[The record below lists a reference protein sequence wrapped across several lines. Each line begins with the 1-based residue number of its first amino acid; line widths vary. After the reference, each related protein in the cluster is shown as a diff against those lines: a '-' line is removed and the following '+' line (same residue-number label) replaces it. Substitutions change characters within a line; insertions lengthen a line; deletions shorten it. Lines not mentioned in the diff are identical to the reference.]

1 MAADSVWIVGPT
13 RSGKTAYLVN
23 QFKAWVQA
31 GLGENRDRPPV
42 PMKEGRPVSERLQQ
56 LMVERSQR
64 SQMQQTASA
73 ILVFAATG
81 DNRLELVDR
90 LTSATQGECPIQ
102 SATPIGFF
110 QDEVLLFWPLLVE
123 QLQVKAQFPVRLRPE
138 NEQELATRLWRSQ
151 LTPEVLQRSGVGEY
165 RLVRRLLDWLQLA
178 ALAGTATEDIPGIVE
193 VGLSGQDSALFGE
206 LLCQWRSWCL
216 ERGLLTYGLL
226 CELYWRY
233 LLPNLTYQQH
243 LSRRY
248 QAVLADDVDNYP
260 AIARQLFECLL
271 EHGAVG
277 AFTYNPKGGIR
288 LGLGADPQHLGDLAT
303 RCRVVELSANVNPGL
318 ANQVGLSVVEVVTDP
333 LFLTQL
339 PEAVQSLQTTSRAQL
354 LRQTAQAI
362 VQAVGSGQAQPHE
375 IAVIGPGVDA
385 IARYTL
391 REILGKH
398 GIAVESINDQ
408 RPLASSAMVRAL
420 LTLLTL
426 VYPNLGRLINRD
438 AVAEMLVVL
447 SQTPHPEGQDLA
459 STNSKTSSHPTG
471 TPKAN
476 ILHPSI
482 DPVRAGLLADHCFE
496 PHPDSPR
503 LLPTTEFPRWD
514 RLGYEATKA
523 YDEIVRWIE
532 TQKLQQEQHLVPG
545 AIAILDRAM
554 QKFLWNGSHL
564 PFDQLATLREL
575 IETAQ
580 HYWEVDARLRQSEN
594 ADTPA
599 SVTVSNFIQL
609 LRGGT
614 ITADPYPVRT
624 GRTANQAVTLAT
636 IFQYCSNRLSHRW
649 QFWLDAGSP
658 RWLTGS
664 ETLFGAPLF
673 LRSWSGTPWTEADSM
688 AALERRLQRILLD
701 LLGRAGDRVF
711 LCHSDLATNG
721 QEQIGTLLSLVNA
734 SVPMV
739 TEPMVTEDALMA
751 SSTSP

>member
-13 RSGKTAYLVN
+13 RSGKTTDLVN

-31 GLGENRDRPPV
+31 GLDPNGDRQTEPTL
-42 PMKEGRPVSERLQQ
+42 KAGHPVSERLQQ

-64 SQMQQTASA
+64 ARMQETASA

-123 QLQVKAQFPVRLRPE
+123 QLQLKAQFPVRLRPE

-178 ALAGTATEDIPGIVE
+178 ALAGIATENIPGILE
-193 VGLSGQDSALFGE
+193 VGLSGQDWALFGE

-216 ERGLLTYGLL
+216 DRGLLTYGLL

-233 LLPNLTYQQH
+233 LLPNPTYQQH

-271 EHGAVG
+271 DHGAVG

-288 LGLGADPQHLGDLAT
+288 LGLGADPQHLADLAT
-303 RCRVVELSANVNPGL
+303 RCQVVELSASVNPGL

-362 VQAVGSGQAQPHE
+362 VEAVESGQAQPHE

-447 SQTPHPEGQDLA
+447 SQTPQPKPPDPSNTSASSFHP
-459 STNSKTSSHPTG
+459 SSLL
-471 TPKAN
+471 
-476 ILHPSI
+476 LHPCI

-496 PHPDSPR
+496 PHPDRPR

-523 YDEIVRWIE
+523 YDEIVQWIE
-532 TQKLQQEQHLVPG
+532 TQKVQQEQRLVPG

-575 IETAQ
+575 METAQ

-599 SVTVSNFIQL
+599 SVTVGNFIQL

-614 ITADPYPVRT
+614 ITADPYPVRSS
-624 GRTANQAVTLAT
+624 RAANPAVTLAT

-673 LRSWSGTPWTEADSM
+673 LQNWSSTPWTEADSM

-721 QEQIGTLLSLVNA
+721 QEQMGTLLSLVNA

-739 TEPMVTEDALMA
+739 TEPMVAEETLMA
-751 SSTSP
+751 SSASS

>member
-1 MAADSVWIVGPT
+1 VAADSVWITGPT
-13 RSGKTAYLVN
+13 RSGKTTSLVN
-23 QFKAWVQA
+23 QFKAWVQT
-31 GLGENRDRPPV
+31 GLEPNRDRPEV
-42 PMKEGRPVSERLQQ
+42 PMKAGRPVSERLQQ
-56 LMVERSQR
+56 VMVERSQR
-64 SQMQQTASA
+64 ARMQQTASL

-90 LTSATQGECPIQ
+90 LTAATQGECPIQ

-110 QDEVLLFWPLLVE
+110 QDEVLLFWPLLVQE
-123 QLQVKAQFPVRLRPE
+123 LQLKAQFPVRLRPE
-138 NEQELATRLWRSQ
+138 NEQELATRLWRPQ

-178 ALAGTATEDIPGIVE
+178 ALAGIATEDIPGIVE

-206 LLCQWRSWCL
+206 LLCQWRGCCL
-216 ERGLLTYGLL
+216 EHGLLTYGLL

-233 LLPNLTYQQH
+233 LLPNPTYQQH
-243 LSRRY
+243 LSQRY
-248 QAVLADDVDNYP
+248 QAVLADDLDNYP

-271 EHGAVG
+271 DQGAVG
-277 AFTYNPKGGIR
+277 AFTYNPQGGIR
-288 LGLGADPQHLGDLAT
+288 LGLGADPDYLRNLAT
-303 RCRVVELSANVNPGL
+303 RCRVVELSANTTSGL

-362 VQAVGSGQAQPHE
+362 VEAVESGQAQPHE

-408 RPLASSAMVRAL
+408 RPLASSAIVRAL

-447 SQTPHPEGQDLA
+447 SQTPHPKGQDSV
-459 STNSKTSSHPTG
+459 STNTASFIPHPLSR
-471 TPKAN
+471 

-496 PHPDSPR
+496 PHPDQPR

-523 YDEIVRWIE
+523 YDEIVQWIE
-532 TQKLQQEQHLVPG
+532 AQKMQQEQHLVPG

-575 IETAQ
+575 METAQ

-599 SVTVSNFIQL
+599 SVTVANFIQL

-614 ITADPYPVRT
+614 ITADPYPVRSA
-624 GRTANQAVTLAT
+624 RTANQAVTLAT

-673 LRSWSGTPWTEADSM
+673 LQNWSGTPWTEADSM

-721 QEQIGTLLSLVNA
+721 QEQMGTLLSLVNA

-739 TEPMVTEDALMA
+739 TEPMVTEASLMA
-751 SSTSP
+751 SSASS

>member
-1 MAADSVWIVGPT
+1 
-13 RSGKTAYLVN
+13 
-23 QFKAWVQA
+23 
-31 GLGENRDRPPV
+31 
-42 PMKEGRPVSERLQQ
+42 
-56 LMVERSQR
+56 
-64 SQMQQTASA
+64 
-73 ILVFAATG
+73 
-81 DNRLELVDR
+81 
-90 LTSATQGECPIQ
+90 
-102 SATPIGFF
+102 
-110 QDEVLLFWPLLVE
+110 
-123 QLQVKAQFPVRLRPE
+123 
-138 NEQELATRLWRSQ
+138 
-151 LTPEVLQRSGVGEY
+151 
-165 RLVRRLLDWLQLA
+165 LDQ
-178 ALAGTATEDIPGIVE
+178 
-193 VGLSGQDSALFGE
+193 
-206 LLCQWRSWCL
+206 
-216 ERGLLTYGLL
+216 
-226 CELYWRY
+226 
-233 LLPNLTYQQH
+233 
-243 LSRRY
+243 
-248 QAVLADDVDNYP
+248 
-260 AIARQLFECLL
+260 
-271 EHGAVG
+271 GAVG
-277 AFTYNPKGGIR
+277 AFTYNPNGGIR
-288 LGLGADPQHLGDLAT
+288 LGLGADPQHLADLAT
-303 RCRVVELSANVNPGL
+303 RCRVVELPTNANPGL

-362 VQAVGSGQAQPHE
+362 VEAVESGQAQPHE

-447 SQTPHPEGQDLA
+447 SQSPRPHA
-459 STNSKTSSHPTG
+459 SESTKSGEAPLHPSSF
-471 TPKAN
+471 

-523 YDEIVRWIE
+523 YDEIVQWIE
-532 TQKLQQEQHLVPG
+532 TQKLQQEQRLVPG

-575 IETAQ
+575 METAQ

-594 ADTPA
+594 SDTPA
-599 SVTVSNFIQL
+599 SATVGNFIQL

-624 GRTANQAVTLAT
+624 ARTANQAVTLAT

-673 LRSWSGTPWTEADSM
+673 LQSWSGTPWTEADSM
-688 AALERRLQRILLD
+688 AALEQRLQRILLD

-721 QEQIGTLLSLVNA
+721 QEQMGTLLLLVNA

-739 TEPMVTEDALMA
+739 TEPMVAEETLMA
-751 SSTSP
+751 SSASS